1 MLNPFPILWLSLFA
15 YFILRVCVG
24 AVLISLG
31 VRHFTHYKEIAP
43 TLQLPFF
50 PWGTVSIAAFIV
62 CELAAGTLLILGF
75 YTQIGALLLIAL
87 ALKCLVWN
95 NWLAHPTFPSRMTYF
110 LLLACGLS
118 LLITGGGAM
127 AFDLPI

>member
-1 MLNPFPILWLSLFA
+1 MVNPFPILWLSLFA

-31 VRHFTHYKEIAP
+31 VRHFTHFKEIAP

-50 PWGTVSIAAFIV
+50 PWGKVSTAAFIL
-62 CELAAGTLLILGF
+62 CELIAGSLLIIGF

-87 ALKCLVWN
+87 THKCIVWHN
-95 NWLAHPTFPSRMTYF
+95 RLTHPTFPSSMTYF

-118 LLITGGGAM
+118 LLITGGGAL